1 VTLRRV
7 PSLEDGESARSAS
20 ENRPLVSLRVQR
32 RPSEVVRTRRRDN
45 GGEGVRSRIVFPRSV
60 DGSPQSTRQLRERVE
75 FLERVARQ
83 SACCSSHDDEQKGET
98 EQVLPI
104 QRG

>member
-1 VTLRRV
+1 MQNTSLSATVTLRRV

-45 GGEGVRSRIVFPRSV
+45 GGEVYYTHLRAHETVLEIVC
-60 DGSPQSTRQLRERVE
+60 RQLREKKHNE
-75 FLERVARQ
+75 
-83 SACCSSHDDEQKGET
+83 
-98 EQVLPI
+98 
-104 QRG
+104 